1 MEPNRKSRLLVAVI
15 CALAW
20 GCNRANDDRRKTEA
34 AAGASAGSEGAPAG
48 ADPHAGLDMGGG
60 GADPHAG
67 VDMGG
72 GGANPHAGMDNPH
85 GGMDMGGGGAKAPVE
100 VDKDGRAI
108 VGPLRL
114 AVPKGWQNQPAGGM
128 RAAQWTVPG
137 AKGEATLI
145 VYYFGEGGAGGVEDN
160 LQRWYS
166 QFQPEGGAKEV
177 VPRTE
182 SKTVAGMKVTLT
194 EVEGRYVASMMPGSA
209 EKNDE
214 AGWMLAGAILET
226 ESGPYYFKL
235 TGPKETV
242 MAARK
247 DFRGAIESA
256 QLKK

>member
-1 MEPNRKSRLLVAVI
+1 VEPNRKGRLLVAVI
-15 CALAW
+15 CAVAC
-20 GCNRANDDRRKTEA
+20 GCNRANEDRRKTEA
-34 AAGASAGSEGAPAG
+34 PAGASAEGAPAG
-48 ADPHAGLDMGGG
+48 ADPHAGVDMG

-72 GGANPHAGMDNPH
+72 GGGANPHAGVDNPH
-85 GGMDMGGGGAKAPVE
+85 GGMDMGGGDAKKPVE
-100 VDKDGRAI
+100 VDKDGRAV

-114 AVPKGWQNQPAGGM
+114 AIPKGWQNQPAGGM

-137 AKGEATLI
+137 GKEGEATLV

-160 LQRWYS
+160 LQRWKG
-166 QFQPEGGAKEV
+166 QFQPEGGAQQVSLKTEV
-177 VPRTE
+177 
-182 SKTVAGMKVTLT
+182 KTVAGMKVTLG
-194 EVEGRYVASMMPGSA
+194 EIEGRYVASMTPGSA